1 MNRKSKHARLLEL
14 GKDVLIVLL
23 ACSAVWLTTRVQR
36 TGSLGDLLADTPQE
50 GQGQT
55 QAPGQMEMVRPVR
68 MAAVGRSGETTIRY
82 GAQYDQQSTDALF
95 QQVANL
101 LVEALS
107 DGGEMSP
114 VSQWEW
120 RTALTSPPSL
130 YFDLMEGVPLSV
142 LTGWLTG
149 ESTGGEVFV
158 RRLALAA
165 SRGQVFLYYQDE
177 ESGQFY
183 AGPVDVISVS
193 RLESAVSGLSDNGA
207 CFAFEKEGYSL
218 LSPYTLLMP
227 GTPQPAVYQVYNP
240 LSREEGLNSLLEALD
255 FPASSSYTYQGT
267 DGELVVRN
275 GYDTLRVSAQGTV
288 RYHTTEGEI
297 SRYPVASDTGGTGCY
312 EAVEACRVLVSETLG
327 TQCGAARLVLT
338 HVERIT
344 GGWAVEFGYC
354 LDGAAVQVYEEGCA
368 ARFLVQNGQ
377 IAEITLQARSY
388 EETAES
394 GLVLPRLQAMAAME
408 AAGLEGR
415 ELLLGYQDSG
425 GGTVTAGWI
434 ARREI
439 RDWQLQDK
447 ALEQAVSFL
456 AERGIQVDE
465 RIVPRSAELPP
476 MGMERDLEEEQ
487 TLAAALL
494 GDGLTR
500 EERSGEVYVY
510 EGERGL
516 LQCHSSGEF
525 WADFQ
530 SGAFPVPEGAE
541 MAEHAL
547 ETMEL
552 LHFQGEVVSSAG
564 NAQDG
569 SVTLRQL
576 WNGVPVLPCRATL
589 VYEGGELKRI
599 EEGRR
604 LTGTPQT
611 TAGTPITAT
620 TALMRF
626 YAGLSERMDICS
638 EVREIEIAYTLSNA
652 LGGPISLIPVWHI
665 TTDTEIYELNTLDGS
680 LAAAGAEETERTEQ

>member
-1 MNRKSKHARLLEL
+1 M
-14 GKDVLIVLL
+14 
-23 ACSAVWLTTRVQR
+23 
-36 TGSLGDLLADTPQE
+36 
-50 GQGQT
+50 
-55 QAPGQMEMVRPVR
+55 
-68 MAAVGRSGETTIRY
+68 
-82 GAQYDQQSTDALF
+82 
-95 QQVANL
+95 
-101 LVEALS
+101 
-107 DGGEMSP
+107 
-114 VSQWEW
+114 
-120 RTALTSPPSL
+120 
-130 YFDLMEGVPLSV
+130 
-142 LTGWLTG
+142 
-149 ESTGGEVFV
+149 

-165 SRGQVFLYYQDE
+165 SRGQVFLYSQDE

-240 LSREEGLNSLLEALD
+240 LSRGEGLNSLLEALD

-434 ARREI
+434 AR
-439 RDWQLQDK
+439 
-447 ALEQAVSFL
+447 
-456 AERGIQVDE
+456 
-465 RIVPRSAELPP
+465 
-476 MGMERDLEEEQ
+476 
-487 TLAAALL
+487 
-494 GDGLTR
+494 
-500 EERSGEVYVY
+500 
-510 EGERGL
+510 
-516 LQCHSSGEF
+516 
-525 WADFQ
+525 
-530 SGAFPVPEGAE
+530 
-541 MAEHAL
+541 
-547 ETMEL
+547 
-552 LHFQGEVVSSAG
+552 
-564 NAQDG
+564 
-569 SVTLRQL
+569 
-576 WNGVPVLPCRATL
+576 
-589 VYEGGELKRI
+589 
-599 EEGRR
+599 
-604 LTGTPQT
+604 
-611 TAGTPITAT
+611 
-620 TALMRF
+620 
-626 YAGLSERMDICS
+626 
-638 EVREIEIAYTLSNA
+638 
-652 LGGPISLIPVWHI
+652 
-665 TTDTEIYELNTLDGS
+665 
-680 LAAAGAEETERTEQ
+680 

>member
-114 VSQWEW
+114 VGQWEW

-434 ARREI
+434 AR
-439 RDWQLQDK
+439 
-447 ALEQAVSFL
+447 
-456 AERGIQVDE
+456 
-465 RIVPRSAELPP
+465 
-476 MGMERDLEEEQ
+476 
-487 TLAAALL
+487 
-494 GDGLTR
+494 
-500 EERSGEVYVY
+500 
-510 EGERGL
+510 
-516 LQCHSSGEF
+516 
-525 WADFQ
+525 
-530 SGAFPVPEGAE
+530 
-541 MAEHAL
+541 
-547 ETMEL
+547 
-552 LHFQGEVVSSAG
+552 
-564 NAQDG
+564 
-569 SVTLRQL
+569 
-576 WNGVPVLPCRATL
+576 
-589 VYEGGELKRI
+589 
-599 EEGRR
+599 
-604 LTGTPQT
+604 
-611 TAGTPITAT
+611 
-620 TALMRF
+620 
-626 YAGLSERMDICS
+626 
-638 EVREIEIAYTLSNA
+638 
-652 LGGPISLIPVWHI
+652 
-665 TTDTEIYELNTLDGS
+665 
-680 LAAAGAEETERTEQ
+680 

>member
-1 MNRKSKHARLLEL
+1 MNLKTDEITKVIQDQIKNYGAKTKQDEIGYVIQVGDGIAKVHGLDRCRANELLRFDGGAVGMALNLEEDCVSVVMLGSDVGVEEGSLVRRTGEVLSVPVGEKLIGRVVDALGNPIDGKGPIDCAQTRPIEHQAPGIIQRKSVSVPLQTGIKAIDSMIPIGRGQREL
-14 GKDVLIVLL
+14 IIGDRQTGKTTIATDTILNQKGKDVICIYVAIGQKRSTVAQIVHDFELSGAMEYTIVVSATASEQAPMQYIAPYSGCTMGEYFMDQGKDVLIVLL

-434 ARREI
+434 AR
-439 RDWQLQDK
+439 
-447 ALEQAVSFL
+447 
-456 AERGIQVDE
+456 
-465 RIVPRSAELPP
+465 
-476 MGMERDLEEEQ
+476 
-487 TLAAALL
+487 
-494 GDGLTR
+494 
-500 EERSGEVYVY
+500 
-510 EGERGL
+510 
-516 LQCHSSGEF
+516 
-525 WADFQ
+525 
-530 SGAFPVPEGAE
+530 
-541 MAEHAL
+541 
-547 ETMEL
+547 
-552 LHFQGEVVSSAG
+552 
-564 NAQDG
+564 
-569 SVTLRQL
+569 
-576 WNGVPVLPCRATL
+576 
-589 VYEGGELKRI
+589 
-599 EEGRR
+599 
-604 LTGTPQT
+604 
-611 TAGTPITAT
+611 
-620 TALMRF
+620 
-626 YAGLSERMDICS
+626 
-638 EVREIEIAYTLSNA
+638 
-652 LGGPISLIPVWHI
+652 
-665 TTDTEIYELNTLDGS
+665 
-680 LAAAGAEETERTEQ
+680 